1 MMGHPNQIQLL
12 VIDEHP
18 AVRRALALRL
28 GSAAAIQVVGT
39 ADQISNLDI
48 WHPDVVLLGLR
59 SHHHSPQ
66 QAARV
71 VRALVR
77 QGAAVI
83 ILSPYADELER
94 EQLLHAGACRYLLK
108 NINTPELIS
117 EIEDVSATYGQNG
130 HH

>member
-1 MMGHPNQIQLL
+1 
-12 VIDEHP
+12 
-18 AVRRALALRL
+18 
-28 GSAAAIQVVGT
+28 
-39 ADQISNLDI
+39 
-48 WHPDVVLLGLR
+48 
-59 SHHHSPQ
+59 
-66 QAARV
+66 

-117 EIEDVSATYGQNG
+117 EIEDVSAIHRQNG
-130 HH
+130 QH